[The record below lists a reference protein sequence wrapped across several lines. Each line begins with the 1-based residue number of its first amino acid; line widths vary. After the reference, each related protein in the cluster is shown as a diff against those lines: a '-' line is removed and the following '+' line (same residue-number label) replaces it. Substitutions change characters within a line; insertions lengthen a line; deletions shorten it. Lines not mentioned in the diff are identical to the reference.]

1 MLPLSIIPV
10 GVIVLALAA
19 CGLSGVTT
27 PQIGPQIAPQIGRSV
42 AEVPALRCTLAM
54 TERGGQLQIEGQLQ
68 AGVAVTGRYALTVVQ
83 TGRAGQNFIDQSGD
97 FTARAGET
105 LTLGSASMSGSVA
118 QYDATL
124 TLNYTDTSIT
134 CPVTVTGR

>member
-1 MLPLSIIPV
+1 MLPLSIFPV

-19 CGLSGVTT
+19 CGLSGAA
-27 PQIGPQIAPQIGRSV
+27 APPTGRSV
-42 AEVPALRCTLAM
+42 TEVPALRCTLAM
-54 TERGGQLQIEGQLQ
+54 SGRAGQVRIEGQLQ
-68 AGVAVTGRYALTVVQ
+68 AVMAVSGRYALTVAQ
-83 TGRAGQNFIDQSGD
+83 TGRTGQNFIDQSGD

-124 TLNYTDTSIT
+124 TLNYADMSIT